1 MKTKSH
7 KLFFRI
13 MFFVIGLMLFAF
25 GIAVTIVADFGVSAW
40 DAVSVG
46 LYEHF
51 RLSIGTWMNVTSL
64 LLILLGGWLRHER
77 PKLSCMITSFV
88 MSGFV
93 DFFVWLMNGVSI
105 SPWIGKLTLFLV
117 GVIIISIGCGT
128 YLVGNFAPCPID
140 YFMVALRNKFQ
151 TNIRTAMTLC
161 EGSGFILA
169 FLVSGP
175 IGLGTLLSVFIY
187 GPLIQYFHQHAK
199 ELHQSLLYR
208 FP

>member
-25 GIAVTIVADFGVSAW
+25 GIAVTIIADFGVSAW

-46 LYEHF
+46 
-51 RLSIGTWMNVTSL
+51 
-64 LLILLGGWLRHER
+64 LLGGWLRHER

-140 YFMVALRNKFQ
+140 YFMVALRDKFQ